1 MVEFLRKLL
10 QFARPYRTRMVLGIC
25 FGALYALSNALL
37 VLVVRVATDLV
48 FSSGQDS
55 LATQIAKLPQFLREP
70 LQHLV
75 PQNLSPTTRTGVALA
90 ICAIPLAMLV
100 RGVCLYL
107 SGYLM
112 DWAAVRAVADI
123 RSKLFARLQYSSMS
137 FFHLARSGELIS
149 RIMNDIL
156 LLHYTFATS
165 FSVMIRSPITIV
177 ALLAVLLVQQPR
189 LTLISLLVFPV
200 CLVPIVVYGR
210 KTRKSTLAAQGHLA
224 ELTDLMQ
231 ESFTSIRIVKA
242 YNLEDT
248 VIERFRETTRRFV
261 SQNMRIVRAQAA
273 SGPVIELLAS
283 VGVALVLLYVTF
295 SGHATVTA
303 GDFLSFIT
311 SIFLLYQPVKEISRL
326 HNQLEQA
333 RAASQRVFE
342 LLEMKN
348 SILEPERPVPL
359 RAARAPIH
367 FDDVHFSYGDK
378 LVLQAIKLTGQPGQM
393 VALVGASG
401 SGKTT
406 LTNLLLRFYDPQR
419 GAVRIGDV
427 DIRNVSTRDLRNQ
440 IAVVTQETILFNE
453 TVRNNI
459 ALGRPGASNG
469 EIEAAARHAFAH
481 EFIMAKESGYDTI
494 VGEKGVI
501 LSGGQRQ
508 RLAIARAILK
518 NAPILVLDEAMS
530 ALDTESERMVQAA
543 LEELMIGRTTICI
556 AHRLSTVQK
565 ADLIVVLDQGRIVET
580 GRHAELI
587 KQGGIYQKLYELQ
600 FQA

>member
-10 QFARPYRTRMVLGIC
+10 QFARPYRTRMALGIC
-25 FGALYALSNALL
+25 FGVLYALSNALL
-37 VLVVRVATDLV
+37 VLVVRVVTNLV

-55 LATQIAKLPQFLREP
+55 LSKQIEDLPQFWRET
-70 LQHLV
+70 LQHWV
-75 PQNLSPTTRTGVALA
+75 PQISSPTTRTGVALA
-90 ICAIPLAMLV
+90 VCSIPLVMLV

-137 FFHLARSGELIS
+137 FFHRARSGELIS

-177 ALLAVLLVQQPR
+177 ALAVVLLIQQPR

-200 CLVPIVVYGR
+200 CLIPIVIYGR

-224 ELTDLMQ
+224 ELTDQMQ

-242 YNLEDT
+242 YNLEKT

-261 SQNMRIVRAQAA
+261 GQNMRIVRAQAA

-283 VGVALVLLYVTF
+283 VGIALVLLYVTYAGKTTITP
-295 SGHATVTA
+295 GH
-303 GDFLSFIT
+303 FLSFIM
-311 SIFLLYQPVKEISRL
+311 SIFLLYQPVKEVSRL

-342 LLEMKN
+342 LLAMESN
-348 SILEPERPVPL
+348 VREPTQPRHL
-359 RAARAPIH
+359 NARNVPIH
-367 FDDVHFSYGDK
+367 FDDVDFSYDDK
-378 LVLQAIKLTGQPGQM
+378 PVLQQIKLTVQPGQM

-406 LTNLLLRFYDPQR
+406 LTNLLLRFYDPQK

-427 DIRNVSTRDLRNQ
+427 DVRDVTTHDLRDQ
-440 IAVVTQETILFNE
+440 IAVVTQETILFND

-459 ALGRPGASNG
+459 ALGRPGAGNG
-469 EIEAAARHAFAH
+469 EIEEAARHAFAH
-481 EFIMAKESGYDTI
+481 EFILEKEKGYDAV
-494 VGEKGVI
+494 VGEKGVM

-518 NAPILVLDEAMS
+518 NAPILVLDEATS
-530 ALDTESERMVQAA
+530 SLDTESERAVQAA
-543 LEELMIGRTTICI
+543 LEELMTGRTTICI

-565 ADLIVVLDQGRIVET
+565 ADLIVVLDRGRIVET
-580 GRHAELI
+580 GRHPELI
-587 KQGGIYQKLYELQ
+587 RRGGVYQKLYELQ
-600 FQA
+600 FQT

>member
-48 FSSGQDS
+48 FSSGQDW

-70 LQHLV
+70 LRHLV
-75 PQNLSPTTRTGVALA
+75 PQNLSPATRTGVALA

-283 VGVALVLLYVTF
+283 VGVALV
-295 SGHATVTA
+295 
-303 GDFLSFIT
+303 
-311 SIFLLYQPVKEISRL
+311 
-326 HNQLEQA
+326 
-333 RAASQRVFE
+333 
-342 LLEMKN
+342 
-348 SILEPERPVPL
+348 
-359 RAARAPIH
+359 
-367 FDDVHFSYGDK
+367 
-378 LVLQAIKLTGQPGQM
+378 
-393 VALVGASG
+393 
-401 SGKTT
+401 
-406 LTNLLLRFYDPQR
+406 
-419 GAVRIGDV
+419 
-427 DIRNVSTRDLRNQ
+427 
-440 IAVVTQETILFNE
+440 
-453 TVRNNI
+453 
-459 ALGRPGASNG
+459 
-469 EIEAAARHAFAH
+469 
-481 EFIMAKESGYDTI
+481 
-494 VGEKGVI
+494 
-501 LSGGQRQ
+501 
-508 RLAIARAILK
+508 
-518 NAPILVLDEAMS
+518 
-530 ALDTESERMVQAA
+530 
-543 LEELMIGRTTICI
+543 
-556 AHRLSTVQK
+556 
-565 ADLIVVLDQGRIVET
+565 
-580 GRHAELI
+580 
-587 KQGGIYQKLYELQ
+587 
-600 FQA
+600 